1 MLGQPAFRKECEH
14 KFATNDFV
22 HWSRGNYMIRNR
34 KNFGGFVW
42 IKAKCQ
48 FVRFDSN
55 SSEHF
60 PFISFA
66 VAHNANN
73 NNPETEMKFHKLIC
87 SQNKTNWPQNNYNVR
102 NTLQCDTPP
111 YRPACGR
118 IHRVLECDGVS
129 WHCGRQH
136 NFAAFSI
143 HLTNFIIYHFA
154 TMQWPRHKHRIPF
167 STLNLTNDRKCSF
180 NTETSVNPSSLRIVS
195 PEIFFPFAIC
205 RLLCI
210 SDSLRDEHLS
220 KTATFSWLGRCE
232 SWRFFGLHPNR
243 K

>member
-1 MLGQPAFRKECEH
+1 M
-14 KFATNDFV
+14 
-22 HWSRGNYMIRNR
+22 
-34 KNFGGFVW
+34 
-42 IKAKCQ
+42 
-48 FVRFDSN
+48 
-55 SSEHF
+55 
-60 PFISFA
+60 ISFTDLA
-66 VAHNANN
+66 QTAWIEIEKTLADSFELKPNVNLSVLIAIQRNISHLSHSLSHTTPTTTITKQKWSFINWFARK
-73 NNPETEMKFHKLIC
+73 TGQTDHKTTT
-87 SQNKTNWPQNNYNVR
+87 SF
-102 NTLQCDTPP
+102 QCDTPP

-118 IHRVLECDGVS
+118 IHRVLECDGVC

-154 TMQWPRHKHRIPF
+154 TTTTQWPHHKHRIPF

-180 NTETSVNPSSLRIVS
+180 NTETSINPSSLRIVS
-195 PEIFFPFAIC
+195 PEIFFPFSIC

-220 KTATFSWLGRCE
+220 KTATFSWLRRCE